1 MRFSWPTKLSSSEL
15 PASSDRL
22 NFYITGR
29 ASGIRHIPG
38 GTLLAPLTVLSG
50 TMASKSFASMRATTC
65 NAVLPGAELG
75 LGRRMSSAT
84 VEARIASS
92 FARGIRVSSRRMR
105 APTRRGTLPAS
116 ARRAFAARRD
126 RWPLHRRVPQASSLY
141 PGSGITESVSR
152 NISPGSSANAP
163 INKTTC
169 GGQNK

>member
-1 MRFSWPTKLSSSEL
+1 MKSPLAIICSIS
-15 PASSDRL
+15 
-22 NFYITGR
+22 ITGR

-38 GTLLAPLTVLSG
+38 GTLFAPLTVRSD
-50 TMASKSFASMRATTC
+50 TVAFKSSASMRSTTC

-84 VEARIASS
+84 VEARIANS

-126 RWPLHRRVPQASSLY
+126 RRPLHRRASQASGLY
-141 PGSGITESVSR
+141 HGSGIAESVSR
-152 NISPGSSANAP
+152 SISPGSSANAP

-169 GGQNK
+169 GGQHGSNNNKTYP